1 MENKEN
7 RLFWGGFDVD
17 FLARKYGTPLYVYD
31 AKTIRER
38 YRNIVDNI
46 KYPYLKVHYAVKANS
61 NPAILRLLKKE
72 GANAETVSQGSVSLA
87 LKAGFKPNQI
97 IYTCNGVEEKELKF
111 LAENH
116 IRVNID
122 SLSQLEKWG
131 QITPNSKV
139 GLRLNLDL
147 HAGSHAHLRTGGKK
161 SKFGIHFSKIKEAKK
176 IAARY
181 KLQIVGLH
189 QHIGTDTLT
198 PKPYIQAMKAL
209 TKVAHQFGNLEYLD
223 FGSGLSIPYKPG
235 QEPLDIKEFGKEFDK
250 TIDAF
255 VHDYGKEVE
264 AIIEPGRYLVAESG
278 TLIAKVTDI
287 KENGNVTFIAVNTGM
302 GHLVRPA
309 MYGAYHKIINAS
321 RIKGKKMKAT
331 IVGNICESGDTFGTE
346 RDIVAPKEGDLIA
359 ILDAGAYG
367 FTMSSFY
374 NARVRPAEI
383 LIDAGKARVIRKRQE
398 IKDAL
403 PYF

>member
-1 MENKEN
+1 MESKEN
-7 RLFWGGFDVD
+7 RLSWGDFDVD
-17 FLARKYGTPLYVYD
+17 FLARKYGTPLYIYD

-38 YRNIVDNI
+38 YRDIVDNI

-72 GANAETVSQGSVSLA
+72 GTNAETVSQGSVLLA

-111 LAENH
+111 LSENR
-116 IRVNID
+116 IKVNID

-131 QITPNSKV
+131 QIAPSSKV

-176 IAARY
+176 IAAKY
-181 KLQIVGLH
+181 KLEIVGLH

-198 PKPYIQAMKAL
+198 PQPYIRAMRAL
-209 TKVAHQFGNLEYLD
+209 TKVAHQFGSLEYLD

-235 QEPLDIKEFGKEFDK
+235 QEPLDMKEFGKQFDK

-255 VHDYGKEVE
+255 VRDYGKEVE
-264 AIIEPGRYLVAESG
+264 AIMEPGRYLVAESG

-287 KENGNVTFIAVNTGM
+287 KENPGGTFLALNTGM

-309 MYGAYHKIINAS
+309 MYGAYHKMMNAS
-321 RIKGKKMKAT
+321 RMKGKKVKAT

-346 RDIVAPKEGDLIA
+346 RDIVAPREGDLIA

-383 LIDAGKARVIRKRQE
+383 LIETDRVYVIRKRQDLRE
-398 IKDAL
+398 AL